1 MNFPRS
7 PGFTLTEILA
17 ATAILLVMFT
27 IMFGILQQTSIGWQ
41 AANRRVEASQAAR
54 LALEQIGNDL
64 ENCVVV
70 IQTNLPLPGTTRQT
84 NYAFGFV
91 HSNGIST
98 FPGLVTGAQ
107 ISQPNDLIFVVTPFS
122 ASGAQGSGD
131 LSESGY
137 VPIYINANTNVGGIR
152 RGRYAL
158 LRHMPM
164 TNASIVDTTAYLPVV
179 DFWTNSPRWEQTPA
193 LRAGDDGINFN
204 PIVDHCVRFQIRFLY
219 TNNLGALTYSD
230 SWGRPSTTSAG
241 GWTSLPGGASPGL
254 PLAAEITLGV
264 LDERSSERIYRL
276 TQGRGLNAQQIG
288 AISMT
293 NANLSSWT
301 GNQNDPVRLALLEG
315 LTLLQRTVYFKNR

>member
-1 MNFPRS
+1 MRIPR
-7 PGFTLTEILA
+7 PAGFTLVEILS
-17 ATAILLVMFT
+17 ATAILSVMFT

-41 AANRRVEASQAAR
+41 AANRKVEASQAAR

-70 IQTNLPLPGTTRQT
+70 VQTNVALPGTTRRT

-91 HSNGIST
+91 HSNRTSS
-98 FPGLVTGAQ
+98 FPGLQNGAV
-107 ISQPNDLIFVVTPFS
+107 ISQPNDLIFVTTPYS
-122 ASGAQGSGD
+122 ASGTMGAGD

-137 VPIYINANTNVGGIR
+137 IPIYISATTNISGIR

-164 TNASIVDTTAYLPVV
+164 TNASITDSSAYLPVG
-179 DFWTNSPRWEQTPA
+179 DFFTNNSRWEQTPTLSGGA
-193 LRAGDDGINFN
+193 LNFN
-204 PIVDHCVRFQIRFLY
+204 PLVDHCVRFQIRFLY
-219 TNNLGALTYSD
+219 TNNLGALVYAD
-230 SWGRPSTTSAG
+230 SWGRPSTTVAG
-241 GWTSLPGGASPGL
+241 GWANLPGGASPGL

-293 NANLSSWT
+293 NPNLSSWT
-301 GNQNDPVRLALLEG
+301 GNQDDPVRLALLEG

>member
-1 MNFPRS
+1 MNSLRNS
-7 PGFTLTEILA
+7 AFTLVEILA
-17 ATAILLVMFT
+17 ATAILSLMFT

-41 AANRRVEASQAAR
+41 AANRKVEASQAAR
-54 LALEQIGNDL
+54 LALEQIGTDL
-64 ENCVVV
+64 ENCVAV
-70 IQTNLPLPGTTRQT
+70 IQTNVPLPGTTRLT

-91 HSNGIST
+91 HSNRTTT
-98 FPGLVTGAQ
+98 FPGLATGAQ
-107 ISQPNDLIFVVTPFS
+107 ISQPNDLIFVATPFT
-122 ASGAQGSGD
+122 ASGPQGSGD
-131 LSESGY
+131 LGESGY
-137 VPIYINANTNVGGIR
+137 VPIYISANTNVSGVR

-164 TNASIVDTTAYLPVV
+164 TNASIVDTAAYLPVV

-193 LRAGDDGINFN
+193 LVGINFN
-204 PIVDHCVRFQIRFLY
+204 PFVDHCVRFQIRFLY

-230 SWGRPSTTSAG
+230 SWGRPSTTTAG
-241 GWTSLPGGASPGL
+241 GWINLPGGASPGL